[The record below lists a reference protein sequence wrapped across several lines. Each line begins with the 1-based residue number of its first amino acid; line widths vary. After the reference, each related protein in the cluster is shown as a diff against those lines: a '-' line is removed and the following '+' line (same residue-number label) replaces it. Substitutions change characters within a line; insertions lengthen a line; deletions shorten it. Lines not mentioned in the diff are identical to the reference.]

1 METLITFLLVRGLI
15 IAGVVLLVAALV
27 AVVIVLVRRA
37 GRLDDA
43 KRLAAPLARGLGDRK
58 GVWGA
63 VGRGVSGY
71 LDDGKR

>member
-1 METLITFLLVRGLI
+1 METLLTFLLVRGLI
-15 IAGVVLLVAALV
+15 IAAVVLGIALLI
-27 AVVIVLVRRA
+27 AVVIVLARRA

-43 KRLAAPLARGLGDRK
+43 KRLAAPLARGLGNRK

-63 VGRGVSGY
+63 LGRGASGY

>member
-1 METLITFLLVRGLI
+1 METLLTFLLFRGLI
-15 IAGVVLLVAALV
+15 IAAVVLGIAVLV
-27 AVVIVLVRRA
+27 AVVIVLARRA

-43 KRLAAPLARGLGDRK
+43 KRMAAPLARGLGDRK